1 MSAGLA
7 APAETAASSPR
18 SDRGAFFGAL
28 VAVTLLPYVAILAQA
43 RAGGDAGVLTR
54 ALPVL
59 LFLGAAGH
67 VGSSFFYYG
76 DARMRRFM
84 FESSPVRYLFAPIA
98 FIATLGVGYALLGSH
113 GRAWFLVA
121 FWIWQV
127 HHFTRQNHG
136 ILSFASAAWRT
147 PAHPRE
153 RLAITLTDVAAIL
166 ATLSFMTPYRET
178 ALAGYGWYAHT
189 VGLGVYVCA
198 WVVWL
203 ASSPWKRVHATPG
216 REGVVLALLG
226 FYAPLFVFSDALTAV
241 FMYLTAHGLQY
252 LLFMTWVA
260 RTPASRRVR
269 AFALLAVATVAGGL
283 AIRALQDDALWSQW
297 GFTALGAAYGVTIW
311 HFLLDAGVWR
321 LRDAFPRAYMSE
333 RFGFLRR

>member
-1 MSAGLA
+1 M
-7 APAETAASSPR
+7 
-18 SDRGAFFGAL
+18 
-28 VAVTLLPYVAILAQA
+28 AVTLLPYAMILAHD
-43 RAGGDAGVLTR
+43 RTSVGGDVLGR
-54 ALPVL
+54 VLPAVL
-59 LFLGAAGH
+59 FFGAAGH

-76 DARMRRFM
+76 DANVRRFM
-84 FESSPVRYLFAPIA
+84 FESSPARYLWAPLA
-98 FIATLGVGYALLGSH
+98 FIVCLFVAYWQLGPG

-147 PAHPRE
+147 PPHPRE

-178 ALAGYGWYAHT
+178 TLAGYGWYAHT
-189 VGLGVYVCA
+189 IGLGVYGCA
-198 WVVWL
+198 WLAWL
-203 ASSPWKRVHATPG
+203 SSAPWTRVATMPG
-216 REGVVLALLG
+216 REAVVLALML

-252 LLFMTWVA
+252 LLFMSWVA
-260 RTPASRRVR
+260 KTPRPGRAR
-269 AFALLAVATVAGGL
+269 AFALLVVATIAIGVG
-283 AIRALQDDALWSQW
+283 IRALQNDAIWSQY

-333 RFGFLRR
+333 RFAFLRRATRP

>member
-1 MSAGLA
+1 LSAPSAGDTE
-7 APAETAASSPR
+7 PT
-18 SDRGAFFGAL
+18 DRGLFFGLL
-28 VAVTLLPYVAILAQA
+28 VAVTLLPYVAILIHDRTPLDSPLLA
-43 RAGGDAGVLTR
+43 R
-54 ALPVL
+54 ALPIM

-67 VGSSFFYYG
+67 VGSSFFYFG

-84 FESSPVRYLFAPIA
+84 LASSPTRYVWAPLA
-98 FIATLGVGYALLGSH
+98 FVAVLGVAYWQLDTT
-113 GRAWFLVA
+113 GRAYFLVA
-121 FWIWQV
+121 FWLWQV

-147 PAHPRE
+147 PAHTRE

-178 ALAGYGWYAHT
+178 ALAAFGWHLHT
-189 VGLGVYVCA
+189 IGLGAYACA
-198 WVVWL
+198 WLVWL
-203 ASSPWKRVHATPG
+203 SSGPWWRVETTPG
-216 REGVVLALLG
+216 REAVVLSLMA
-226 FYAPLFVFSDALTAV
+226 FYAPLFVFADALTAV

-260 RTPASRRVR
+260 KTPESGRWR
-269 AFALLAVATVAGGL
+269 AIGLLGVATVAGGL
-283 AIRALQDDALWSQW
+283 GVRALQNDALWAQY
-297 GFTALGAAYGVTIW
+297 GVTLLGAAYGVTIW
-311 HFLLDAGVWR
+311 HFLLDGGVWR